1 MNGMKKNYILATL
14 LIAAVGLL
22 AVQQTGN
29 RAVEKYLTKNGHTKY
44 SAGAPIA
51 KTGAPGESN
60 CTGCH
65 AGTAQDG
72 STVNSLII
80 LDGATPIT
88 NYAPGMSYSATLTL
102 NTMNIME
109 GFQVTVLD
117 GSNNM
122 AGSFVAQTGS
132 TSTSTGT
139 NGRAYATHTTTSN
152 TAANPLWLWTWNAP
166 ATDMGPVTFYIAS
179 NIANGNSLPSGDV
192 IYLSQHVLGSAAGLN
207 DVTDESINF
216 SAGYASNENKVII
229 NFNSLNVGIMFMNLV
244 ALNGKS
250 VYTYDMGESVIGA
263 NSEYITLP
271 SHIKSGI
278 YIVNFFIGNRAL
290 STKIMIQK

>member
-1 MNGMKKNYILATL
+1 MNKNYILTTL

-22 AVQQTGN
+22 AVQQTGIN
-29 RAVEKYLTKNGHTKY
+29 SVEKYVTKNGHTKNA
-44 SAGAPIA
+44 SGAPIA

-80 LDGATPIT
+80 LDGVTPIT

-102 NTMNIME
+102 NTMNIKE
-109 GFQVTVLD
+109 GFQATVLD

-139 NGRAYATHTTTSN
+139 NGRAYATHTSTSN
-152 TAANPLWLWTWNAP
+152 TAANPAWLWTWNAP
-166 ATDMGPVTFYIAS
+166 VTDMGPVTFYIAS
-179 NIANGNSLPSGDV
+179 NIANGTGTTSGDV
-192 IYLSQHVLGSAAGLN
+192 IYLSQHVFGSAAGL
-207 DVTDESINF
+207 DDMTDESSNF
-216 SAGYASNENKVII
+216 SAGYAPDENKVKI
-229 NFNSLNVGIMFMNLV
+229 NFNSLSVGNMFFNLV
-244 ALNGKS
+244 AMNGKS
-250 VYTYDMGESVIGA
+250 VFTYDLGESVFGE
-263 NSEYITLP
+263 NSENIKLP
-271 SHIKSGI
+271 VAVESGI
-278 YIVNFFIGNRAL
+278 YIVNFFVGNQAM